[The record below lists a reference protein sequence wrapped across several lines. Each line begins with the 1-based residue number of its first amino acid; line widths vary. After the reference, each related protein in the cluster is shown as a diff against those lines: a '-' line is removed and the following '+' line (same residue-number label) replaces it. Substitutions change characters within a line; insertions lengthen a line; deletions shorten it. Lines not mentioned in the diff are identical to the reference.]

1 MLTILFLIHL
11 WLYPTPR
18 KSQSCF
24 TSTSAKKTNTNCNSG
39 ESASTRHSEYA
50 PGPSKSESVKVLKE
64 ASCKSN
70 FYTEVAVVAV
80 CRISTSATVEVPEQ
94 DLESCDCHFKMSM
107 EDKFRAA
114 VRVIHSL
121 PKDGKS
127 TVKHSVLEFGL
138 ISWNLLRDIQFII
151 LWFQG
156 RINLQTLLN

>member
-18 KSQSCF
+18 KSQSC
-24 TSTSAKKTNTNCNSG
+24 STSATKSNINCNSS
-39 ESASTRHSEYA
+39 ESACVRHIECS

-80 CRISTSATVEVPEQ
+80 CRISTSTTFEVPEE
-94 DLESCDCHFKMSM
+94 DIESCDCDFKMSM

-127 TVKHSVLEFGL
+127 T
-138 ISWNLLRDIQFII
+138 IQFCA
-151 LWFQG
+151 
-156 RINLQTLLN
+156 RI

>member
-18 KSQSCF
+18 KSQSC
-24 TSTSAKKTNTNCNSG
+24 SISAKKTNINCSSSS
-39 ESASTRHSEYA
+39 ESASARHSEYL

-80 CRISTSATVEVPEQ
+80 CRISTSTTVEVPEE
-94 DLESCDCHFKMSM
+94 DLDCDFKMSM

-121 PKDGKS
+121 PKDG
-127 TVKHSVLEFGL
+127 
-138 ISWNLLRDIQFII
+138 
-151 LWFQG
+151 
-156 RINLQTLLN
+156 